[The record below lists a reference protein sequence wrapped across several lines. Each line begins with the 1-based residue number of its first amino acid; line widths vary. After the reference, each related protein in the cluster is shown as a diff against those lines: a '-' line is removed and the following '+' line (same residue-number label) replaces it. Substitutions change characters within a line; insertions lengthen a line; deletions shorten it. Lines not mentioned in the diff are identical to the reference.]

1 MDRTCDPEQ
10 VSVQRTIADR
20 LRDAS
25 RDCERVFG
33 PPRTTPA
40 EDFRALADAC
50 EALGIDRHDRYGA
63 DGPVVRL
70 ETEVAALLGKPA
82 AAFFPSGV
90 MAQQSV
96 LRVWCERRGS
106 FRVAIPDLSHLL
118 VHEDDGPR
126 LLHGFRFEHLT
137 VGRRVATAADLAAL
151 GPGLGAALIELP
163 LRDAG
168 CLLPTWEELAA
179 LSAAARAAGVPLHA
193 DGARIWES
201 QAHFARPLA
210 EIAGLV
216 DSMYVSFYK
225 GLGGLSGACIVG
237 PDDVI
242 AAARTW
248 RRRMGGTLFHLSP
261 YAVSALVGLRDR
273 LPRMTAYVTWARA
286 LADAL
291 AAQGFRVSPEPP
303 QTNTFVVYAE
313 GGPDALNTRLLAH
326 VEDERLAVWPAW
338 SASAVPGWCQAEVVV
353 GEEALRHDVGT
364 VTETVARLVAE
375 GGGRVG

>member
-1 MDRTCDPEQ
+1 MNAPHTA
-10 VSVQRTIADR
+10 ADR

-33 PPRTTPA
+33 PTRTTPA

-50 EALGIDRHDRYGA
+50 DSLGIDGHDRYGD

-90 MAQQSV
+90 MAQQCV

-106 FRVAIPDLSHLL
+106 LRVAIPDLSHLL
-118 VHEDDGPR
+118 VHEEDGPR

-137 VGRRVATAADLAAL
+137 VGRRVATASDLTAL

-168 CLLPTWEELAA
+168 CLLPTWDELVE

-201 QAHFARPLA
+201 QEHFAHPLA

-225 GLGGLSGACIVG
+225 GLGGLSGACVTG

-242 AAARTW
+242 AAVRTW

-273 LPRMTAYVTWARA
+273 LPRMGAYVSWARGLAEA
-286 LADAL
+286 LVAR
-291 AAQGFRVSPEPP
+291 GFRVSPAPS
-303 QTNTFVVYAE
+303 QTNSFLVYAE
-313 GGPDALNTRLLAH
+313 GDANALNTRLIAH
-326 VEDERLAVWPAW
+326 VESERLAVWPAW
-338 SASAVPGWCQAEVVV
+338 SASPVPGWCQAEVVV
-353 GEEALRHDVGT
+353 GEAALQHDV
-364 VTETVARLVAE
+364 VKVAETVARLVRE

>member
-1 MDRTCDPEQ
+1 MNDPH
-10 VSVQRTIADR
+10 SAADR
-20 LRDAS
+20 LHEAS
-25 RDCERVFG
+25 GDCERVFG
-33 PPRTTPA
+33 PSRTTPA

-50 EALGIDRHDRYGA
+50 DAFGFDRHDRYG
-63 DGPVVRL
+63 DGGPVVRL

-106 FRVAIPDLSHLL
+106 LRVAIPDLSHLL
-118 VHEDDGPR
+118 VHESDGPR
-126 LLHGFRFEHLT
+126 LMHGFRFEHLT
-137 VGRRVATAADLAAL
+137 VGRRVATAADLTGL

-168 CLLPTWEELAA
+168 CLLPTWDELVD

-193 DGARIWES
+193 DGARVWES
-201 QAHFARPLA
+201 QPHFGRPLA

-225 GLGGLSGACIVG
+225 GLGGLSGACVVG

-242 AAARTW
+242 AAVRTW

-273 LPRMTAYVTWARA
+273 LPRMSAYVTWARELAEA
-286 LADAL
+286 LV
-291 AAQGFRVSPEPP
+291 AQGFRVSPAPP
-303 QTNTFVVYAE
+303 QTNTFLVYVE
-313 GGPDALNTRLLAH
+313 GDADALNSRLLAYL
-326 VEDERLAVWPAW
+326 EDDRIAVWPAW

-353 GEEALRHDVGT
+353 GEAALQHRAAQ

>member
-1 MDRTCDPEQ
+1 MSDPSTVAE
-10 VSVQRTIADR
+10 R

-33 PPRTTPA
+33 PARTTPA

-50 EALGIDRHDRYGA
+50 DAFGFDRHDRYGD

-106 FRVAIPDLSHLL
+106 LRVAIPDLSHLL
-118 VHEDDGPR
+118 VHEADGPR

-137 VGRRVATAADLAAL
+137 VGRRAATAADLTAL

-168 CLLPTWEELAA
+168 CLLPTWDELVE
-179 LSAAARAAGVPLHA
+179 LSTAARETGVPLHA

-201 QAHFARPLA
+201 QEHFGRPLA
-210 EIAGLV
+210 EIADLV

-225 GLGGLSGACIVG
+225 GLGGLSGACVIG

-242 AAARTW
+242 AAVRTW

-261 YAVSALVGLRDR
+261 YAVSALLGLRDR
-273 LPRMTAYVTWARA
+273 LPGLSACVSRARELAGA
-286 LADAL
+286 LVS
-291 AAQGFRVSPEPP
+291 QGFRVSPQLP
-303 QTNTFVVYAE
+303 QTNTFLVHAQADPE
-313 GGPDALNTRLLAH
+313 ALNERLLAH
-326 VEDERLAVWPAW
+326 VESERLAVWPAW
-338 SASAVPGWCQAEVVV
+338 SASTVPGWCQTEIVVANP
-353 GEEALRHDVGT
+353 ALAHDVT
-364 VTETVARLVAE
+364 AVAQTVARLVRE
-375 GGGRVG
+375 GGGRLG

>member
-1 MDRTCDPEQ
+1 MIDPH
-10 VSVQRTIADR
+10 SVAER

-33 PPRTTPA
+33 PARTTPA
-40 EDFRALADAC
+40 EDFRALAEAC
-50 EALGIDRHDRYGA
+50 DALGIDRHDRYGA

-96 LRVWCERRGS
+96 LRAWCERRGS
-106 FRVAIPDLSHLL
+106 LRVAIPDLSHLL

-151 GPGLGAALIELP
+151 GPGLGAALVELP

-168 CLLPTWEELAA
+168 CLLPTWDELVE
-179 LSAAARAAGVPLHA
+179 LSATARSAGVPLHA

-201 QAHFARPLA
+201 QEHFGRSLV
-210 EIAGLV
+210 EVAGLV

-225 GLGGLSGACIVG
+225 GLGGLSGACVAG

-273 LPRMTAYVTWARA
+273 LPRMAAYVSWARE

-291 AAQGFRVSPEPP
+291 AAQGFRVSPAPP
-303 QTNTFVVYAE
+303 QTNTFVVYSE
-313 GGPDALNTRLLAH
+313 GDPDALNTRLLAH

-338 SASAVPGWCQAEVVV
+338 SASSVPGWCQAEVVA
-353 GEEALRHDVGT
+353 GEAALRHGVVT
-364 VTETVARLVAE
+364 VAETVARLVAE

>member
-1 MDRTCDPEQ
+1 MNDAHTA
-10 VSVQRTIADR
+10 ADR
-20 LRDAS
+20 LREAS
-25 RDCERVFG
+25 RDCDRVFG
-33 PPRTTPA
+33 PARTTLA

-50 EALGIDRHDRYGA
+50 DALGIDRHDRYGEE
-63 DGPVVRL
+63 GPVVRL
-70 ETEVAALLGKPA
+70 EAVVASLLGKPA
-82 AAFFPSGV
+82 AVFFPSGV
-90 MAQQSV
+90 MAQQSL
-96 LRVWCERRGS
+96 LRVWCERIGS

-118 VHEDDGPR
+118 VHEEDGPR
-126 LLHGFRFEHLT
+126 LMHGFRFEHLT
-137 VGRRVATAADLAAL
+137 VGRRVATAADLVAL

-163 LRDAG
+163 LREAG
-168 CLLPTWEELAA
+168 CLLPTWEELAE
-179 LSAAARAAGVPLHA
+179 LSETARAAGVPLHA

-201 QAHFARPLA
+201 QEHFGRPLA

-225 GLGGLSGACIVG
+225 GLGGLSGACVAG

-273 LPRMTAYVTWARA
+273 LPRMGTYVSWARE
-286 LADAL
+286 LAEAL
-291 AAQGFRVSPEPP
+291 AAQGFRVSPAPP
-303 QTNTFVVYAE
+303 QTNTFLVYTE
-313 GGPDALNTRLLAH
+313 GDPDALNTRLLAH

-338 SASAVPGWCQAEVVV
+338 SASTVPGWCQAEVVV
-353 GEEALRHDVGT
+353 QDPALQHDVAK
-364 VTETVARLVAE
+364 VAETVARLVRE

>member
-1 MDRTCDPEQ
+1 MNDPQ
-10 VSVQRTIADR
+10 TAADR
-20 LRDAS
+20 LREAS

-33 PPRTTPA
+33 PARTTPA

-50 EALGIDRHDRYGA
+50 DALGIDRHDRYGEH
-63 DGPVVRL
+63 GPVVRL
-70 ETEVAALLGKPA
+70 EAEVAALLGKPA
-82 AAFFPSGV
+82 VAFFPSGV

-126 LLHGFRFEHLT
+126 LMHGFRFEHLT
-137 VGRRVATAADLAAL
+137 VGRRVATTADLLAL
-151 GPGLGAALIELP
+151 SPGLGAALIELP

-168 CLLPTWEELAA
+168 CVLPTWDELVE
-179 LSAAARAAGVPLHA
+179 LSATARAAGVPLHA

-201 QAHFARPLA
+201 QKHFGRSLA

-225 GLGGLSGACIVG
+225 GLGGLSGACVAG

-242 AAARTW
+242 AAVRTW

-273 LPRMTAYVTWARA
+273 LPRMGAYVSWACE
-286 LADAL
+286 LAEAL
-291 AAQGFRVSPEPP
+291 AAQGFRVSPAPP
-303 QTNTFVVYAE
+303 QTNTFMVFAE
-313 GGPDALNTRLLAH
+313 GDPDPLNTRLLTH
-326 VEDERLAVWPAW
+326 LGDERLAVWPAW

-353 GEEALRHDVGT
+353 QEAALRHDVGK
-364 VTETVARLVAE
+364 VAGTVARLVREA
-375 GGGRVG
+375 GGRVG

>member
-1 MDRTCDPEQ
+1 
-10 VSVQRTIADR
+10 VSVQPTLADR

-33 PPRTTPA
+33 PSRTTPA

-50 EALGIDRHDRYGA
+50 DALGIDRHDRYGA
-63 DGPVVRL
+63 DGSVVRL

-106 FRVAIPDLSHLL
+106 FRVAIPDLSHVL

-137 VGRRVATAADLAAL
+137 VGRRVATAADLTGL

-168 CLLPTWEELAA
+168 CLLPTWDELVE
-179 LSAAARAAGVPLHA
+179 LSAAARAAGVPLHV

-201 QAHFARPLA
+201 QAHFARPLG
-210 EIAGLV
+210 EIADLV

-225 GLGGLSGACIVG
+225 GLGGLAGACVVG
-237 PDDVI
+237 PEDVI
-242 AAARTW
+242 AAVRTW

-261 YAVSALVGLRDR
+261 YAVSALIGLRER
-273 LPRMTAYVTWARA
+273 LPRMGACVAWARELAEA
-286 LADAL
+286 LVV
-291 AAQGFRVSPEPP
+291 QGFRVSPQPP
-303 QTNTFVVYAE
+303 QTNTFVVYVE
-313 GGPDALNTRLLAH
+313 GEADALNTRLLAH

-338 SASAVPGWCQAEVVV
+338 SMSPVPGWCQAEVVV
-353 GEEALRHDVGT
+353 GEAALRHDVT
-364 VTETVARLVAE
+364 KITETVAALVRE